1 MVRDALADMVAVVK
15 SSLAYTPGFPAGQLV
30 TTRSYKKENKTVSVR
45 CIFR

>member
-30 TTRSYKKENKTVSVR
+30 TTASVGVEPLALP
-45 CIFR
+45 